1 MSLENN
7 MNTKTLNPVIASG
20 LLSFALL
27 SPGSSAYAETCLGEV
42 ATIVG
47 SGASETIH
55 GTSGDDVIVGLDGDD
70 EIYGEGGRDIIC
82 GGNGN
87 DFVDGGPGNDV
98 LSGDSGNDTF
108 ADQGGG
114 IDTVDYST
122 SPSGVVVFLDN
133 TSPSSDGFG
142 GQDGFDNVENASGS
156 AFSDLL
162 FGDRNKNVL
171 NGRGGDDF
179 LFGKG
184 AADKL
189 TGGDGNDTGYG
200 GPGKDTCTA
209 EFMFE
214 CP

>member
-1 MSLENN
+1 MH
-7 MNTKTLNPVIASG
+7 TKTLNPVIASG
-20 LLSFALL
+20 LLGFALL
-27 SPGSSAYAETCLGEV
+27 AAGPSVRAETCLGQA

-47 SGASETIH
+47 SNASETIH
-55 GTSGDDVIVGLDGDD
+55 GTPGDDVIVGLDGDD
-70 EIYGEGGRDIIC
+70 DIYGEGGKDIIC
-82 GGNGN
+82 GGNGD
-87 DFVDGGPGNDV
+87 DFLDGGADNDTF
-98 LSGDSGNDTF
+98 SGDSGNDTF

-133 TSPSSDGFG
+133 TSPSSDGLG

-184 AADKL
+184 GPDKL
-189 TGGDGNDTGYG
+189 TGGDGSDTGYG
-200 GPGKDTCTA
+200 GPGKDNCAA